1 MKKIM
6 ITMVTVAFSLGIY
19 SEIQNTD
26 DSRKVSELTVHEL
39 RDIVRS
45 IVEESLEQCSVEGIM
60 AGRAK
65 VNFRVEGEVIAKMT
79 CEFKEDN

>member
-6 ITMVTVAFSLGIY
+6 ITMVAVAFSLSVY

-26 DSRKVSELTVHEL
+26 DSRKVSELTIDEL

-45 IVEESLEQCSVEGIM
+45 IVEESIEQCSVEGIM

-65 VNFRVEGEVIAKMT
+65 VNFKVEGEVIARMT
-79 CEFKEDN
+79 CEFEEDN

>member
-6 ITMVTVAFSLGIY
+6 ITMVAVAFSLSVY

-26 DSRKVSELTVHEL
+26 DSRKVSELTVDEL

-45 IVEESLEQCSVEGIM
+45 IVEESIEQCSVEGIM

-65 VNFRVEGEVIAKMT
+65 VNFKVEGEVIARMT
-79 CEFKEDN
+79 CEFEEDN

>member
-6 ITMVTVAFSLGIY
+6 TTMVAIAFSLGVY
-19 SEIQNTD
+19 SETESIG

-45 IVEESLEQCSVEGIM
+45 IVEESIEQCSVEGIM

>member
-6 ITMVTVAFSLGIY
+6 ITMVAVAFSLSVY

-26 DSRKVSELTVHEL
+26 DSRKVIELTVDEL

-45 IVEESLEQCSVEGIM
+45 IVEESIEQCSVEGIM

-65 VNFRVEGEVIAKMT
+65 VNFKVEGEVIAKMT
-79 CEFKEDN
+79 CEFEEDN